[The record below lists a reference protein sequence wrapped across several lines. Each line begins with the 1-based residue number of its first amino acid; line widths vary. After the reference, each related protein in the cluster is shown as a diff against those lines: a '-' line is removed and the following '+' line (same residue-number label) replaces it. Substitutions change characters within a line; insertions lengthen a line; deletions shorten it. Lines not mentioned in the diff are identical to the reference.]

1 MGHAPASRVMPLTS
15 NVRPHIFQI
24 QMPNTRS
31 AFALRR
37 WATAE
42 RAARPASLASSARAE
57 VLVAGGSQASAR
69 AARPLASGA
78 LPVSGSAPR
87 GSGVL
92 AFRGIHLCSLFPF
105 AASERLSAQGTGLRS
120 QSVSSSQAAIFPFGA
135 SALAFARSNAH
146 QATNASRVP
155 LILRPNPSVEGTCP
169 GKPGHAPHLKR

>member
-1 MGHAPASRVMPLTS
+1 M
-15 NVRPHIFQI
+15 
-24 QMPNTRS
+24 
-31 AFALRR
+31 RR

-78 LPVSGSAPR
+78 LPVSISVAR
-87 GSGVL
+87 GFGVL
-92 AFRGIHLCSLFPF
+92 AFREVDLCGFFPF

-120 QSVSSSQAAIFPFGA
+120 PSVGSSQAAIFPFGA
-135 SALAFARSNAH
+135 SAIAFARSSAH
-146 QATNASRVP
+146 QATHATRVP
-155 LILRPNPSVEGTCP
+155 FILRPNPSVEGTCP

>member
-1 MGHAPASRVMPLTS
+1 M
-15 NVRPHIFQI
+15 
-24 QMPNTRS
+24 
-31 AFALRR
+31 RR

-78 LPVSGSAPR
+78 LPVSISVAR
-87 GSGVL
+87 GFGVL
-92 AFRGIHLCSLFPF
+92 AFREVDLCGFFPF

-120 QSVSSSQAAIFPFGA
+120 PSVVGSQAAIFSFGA
-135 SALAFARSNAH
+135 SAVALSRSSAR
-146 QATNASRVP
+146 QAATRASRVP

>member
-1 MGHAPASRVMPLTS
+1 MS

-24 QMPNTRS
+24 QMPSTRS

-42 RAARPASLASSARAE
+42 RAARPASLASSARA
-57 VLVAGGSQASAR
+57 VALVAGGSQASAR

-78 LPVSGSAPR
+78 LPVSISVAR
-87 GSGVL
+87 GFGVL
-92 AFRGIHLCSLFPF
+92 AFREVDLCGFFPF

-120 QSVSSSQAAIFPFGA
+120 PSVGSSQAAFFPFGA
-135 SALAFARSNAH
+135 SALAFSRSSAH